1 MMVLLFTSN
10 DIVFGVSS
18 ENIQEITRMIKMD
31 FFPSE
36 KGIIDSV
43 INYRGST
50 IPVVDSFRYLKK
62 QKGHYDKDSI
72 IVILNIHRELVGVL
86 ADDVKETIEIEQN
99 NVEKYQIA
107 ESDYFNSF
115 FRIENKIYPLLNID
129 RVSKDIK
136 RDLVDHNIKIR

>member
-1 MMVLLFTSN
+1 MIVLLFSSN
-10 DIVFGVSS
+10 DIVFGIST

-31 FFPSE
+31 YFPSE

-50 IPVVDSFRYLKK
+50 IPVVDSLRYLKK
-62 QKGHYDKDSI
+62 VKGTYDRDSI
-72 IVILNIHRELVGVL
+72 IIILNIHRELVGML
-86 ADDVKETIEIEQN
+86 ADDVRETLEVDPNSI
-99 NVEKYQIA
+99 EKYQIA

-115 FRIENKIYPLLNID
+115 FRVGNKIYPLLNMD

-136 RDLVDHNIKIR
+136 RDLIDHNIKIR

>member
-1 MMVLLFTSN
+1 MIVLLFSSN
-10 DIVFGVSS
+10 DIVFGIGT

-31 FFPSE
+31 YFPSE

-50 IPVVDSFRYLKK
+50 IPVVDSLRYLKRV
-62 QKGHYDKDSI
+62 KGNYDKDSI
-72 IVILNIHRELVGVL
+72 IIILNIHRELVGML
-86 ADDVKETIEIEQN
+86 ADDVRETLEVDPNSI
-99 NVEKYQIA
+99 EKYQIA

-115 FRIENKIYPLLNID
+115 FRVGNKIYPLLNMD

-136 RDLVDHNIKIR
+136 RDLIDHNIKIR

>member
-1 MMVLLFTSN
+1 MIVLLFSSN
-10 DIVFGVSS
+10 DIVFGIST

-31 FFPSE
+31 YFPSE

-50 IPVVDSFRYLKK
+50 IPVVDSLRYLKK
-62 QKGHYDKDSI
+62 VKGTYDRDSI
-72 IVILNIHRELVGVL
+72 IIILNIHRELVGML
-86 ADDVKETIEIEQN
+86 ADDVRETLEVDTNSIER
-99 NVEKYQIA
+99 YQIA

-115 FRIENKIYPLLNID
+115 FRVSNKIYPLLNMD

-136 RDLVDHNIKIR
+136 RDLIDHNIKIR